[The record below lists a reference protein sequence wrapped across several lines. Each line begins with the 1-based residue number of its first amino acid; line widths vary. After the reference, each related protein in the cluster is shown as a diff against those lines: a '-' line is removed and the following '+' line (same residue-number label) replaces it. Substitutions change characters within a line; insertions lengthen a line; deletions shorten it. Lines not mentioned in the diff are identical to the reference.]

1 MPANI
6 YRLSD
11 VRAALPGRVK
21 CECSWCGRVFV
32 VWRSRFL
39 RGAKYCSR
47 ECFVEVQRE
56 VSRLIGG
63 IHSLRVVRSPEELPE
78 MVREYFR
85 WRFKEALEVLGSD
98 SSALAEVLNELFALL
113 IGEEEIESWQP
124 VRVWDG
130 LSH

>member
-39 RGAKYCSR
+39 GGAKYCSR

-63 IHSLRVVRSPEELPE
+63 MHSLRVVRS
-78 MVREYFR
+78 
-85 WRFKEALEVLGSD
+85 A
-98 SSALAEVLNELFALL
+98 
-113 IGEEEIESWQP
+113 
-124 VRVWDG
+124 
-130 LSH
+130 